1 MTRFTHVRAVRA
13 RYRWVTTETVSGMLL
28 LVAAALA
35 VVWANSPWRDG
46 FTALSGFAFGPEA
59 LHLNLNM
66 SAWAADGLLAVFFFV
81 VGVELK
87 HEIVAGSLRNPREAA
102 VPVLAAM
109 GGMATPA
116 IFVLILIN
124 PQAIW
129 NRYGLVEHPTFMLR
143 QYIC

>member
-13 RYRWVTTETVSGMLL
+13 RYRRWVTTETVSGMLL

-35 VVWANSPWRDG
+35 LVWANSPWRDG

-81 VGVELK
+81 VGVEQMDHHAHQK
-87 HEIVAGSLRNPREAA
+87 VAMGAMSVRGT
-102 VPVLAAM
+102 LAA
-109 GGMATPA
+109 
-116 IFVLILIN
+116 
-124 PQAIW
+124 
-129 NRYGLVEHPTFMLR
+129 
-143 QYIC
+143 